1 MWAAFYFS
9 SSVLTS
15 DLKSPSDHNCCPSNS
30 LPLIL
35 IDGAEWWIP
44 GSMRIWMVV
53 NDIKRHLCEG
63 FINGFLAALMDAQ
76 HQPPIRTHRWDG
88 EILATQ
94 VTLWTQNPSFL
105 FVNVISTTND
115 TDWRTSRHS
124 IRALVPLLLLLPLL
138 FHFLVCPLCRATRAS
153 TPTD

>member
-1 MWAAFYFS
+1 MSAVSRILFPSW
-9 SSVLTS
+9 VLTS

-35 IDGAEWWIP
+35 IDGAEWWVP

-76 HQPPIRTHRWDG
+76 HQPLPTTHPDTSMGWWNIG
-88 EILATQ
+88 YAS
-94 VTLWTQNPSFL
+94 NP
-105 FVNVISTTND
+105 VD
-115 TDWRTSRHS
+115 TKSQS
-124 IRALVPLLLLLPLL
+124 
-138 FHFLVCPLCRATRAS
+138 PLCQRYLHDKRHGLKDKPPLNSSTRPTITI
-153 TPTD
+153 TPTTVSLPHLSTL